1 MALATIAGL
10 PVERARI
17 NLPRVGV
24 GHADLVVTG
33 ETGIAAD
40 DSATLAVADGLSL
53 AGTVTRAQ
61 AHEGALRVR
70 FVLGAAGTGTTATAK
85 FYKGAQASLVLGDLL
100 TAAGESQSSTIDAD
114 LLATL
119 LPAWSTF
126 ARPVSVEIATL
137 LSALPSGTAWRVL
150 EDGTV
155 WIGTDAYAEVTP
167 DRQLVERD
175 AERGRVV
182 YAVPTITLLPGVTVD
197 GWQIE
202 RVEHVIAGDR
212 VTSTGWTE

>member
-1 MALATIAGL
+1 MALATLAGL

-24 GHADLVVTG
+24 GHADVIVG
-33 ETGIAAD
+33 ASSGIAAGD
-40 DSATLAVADGLSL
+40 PVTLAVANGMSL
-53 AGTVTRAQ
+53 VGTATKAQ

-70 FVLGAAGTGTTATAK
+70 FVLGAAGAGTTATAK
-85 FYKGAQASLVLGDLL
+85 FYRGARASLVLADLL
-100 TAAGESQSSTIDAD
+100 AVAGESQSTTIDAD

-119 LPAWSTF
+119 LPAWSAF

-137 LSALPSGTAWRVL
+137 LSALPAGTAWRVL

-155 WIGTDAYAEVTP
+155 WIGAETWPAVTP
-167 DRQLVERD
+167 DRELVERD

-197 GWQIE
+197 DWQID

-212 VTSTGWTE
+212 VTSTGWTA